1 METTTRTEPAQSQD
15 APVLAALVNYYASL
29 NVMLYRDE
37 QSIRDSIDRWV
48 VAAKYVDPV
57 EQSGRQI
64 IGGASLMHLTK
75 ELAEVRSLVIAQE
88 SQQQGLGQ
96 ALVKEIAK
104 QGRQRGYQQLCA
116 LTLSPGFFARLGF
129 RQVDMATV
137 SPKVWVDCVHCPKN
151 ECCDEFAMILDL
163 VPNPLV
169 RDYSHL
175 KVKLPVRAVQNSDPR
190 PPSREDATDASQF
203 PIVPEF

>member
-1 METTTRTEPAQSQD
+1 MATTARTEPALSRD
-15 APVLAALVNYYASL
+15 APVLAALVNYYAAL
-29 NVMLYRDE
+29 NVMLFRDE

-48 VAAKYVDPV
+48 VAAKYADSG
-57 EQSGRQI
+57 EQSGRRV

-96 ALVKEIAK
+96 ALVKEIAR
-104 QGRQRGYQQLCA
+104 QGRQLGYQQLCA

-129 RQVDMATV
+129 RQVDMATI
-137 SPKVWVDCVHCPKN
+137 SPKVWVDCVNCPKN

-169 RDYSHL
+169 RDYSHM
-175 KVKLPVRAVQNSDPR
+175 KVKLPVRAVPDSLPR
-190 PPSREDATDASQF
+190 PPSRGDATDSGTI